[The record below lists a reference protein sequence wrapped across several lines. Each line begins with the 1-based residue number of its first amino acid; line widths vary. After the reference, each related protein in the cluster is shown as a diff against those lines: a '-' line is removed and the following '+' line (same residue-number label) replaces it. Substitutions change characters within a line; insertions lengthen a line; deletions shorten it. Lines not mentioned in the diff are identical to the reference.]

1 MKSTNGFSLIELM
14 IVVMIVGVLMA
25 IALPSYKDYVLRSHR
40 ADAQSSLVDIAAR
53 QERFVAQR
61 NTYTT
66 EVSANTGL
74 NLGSTNSKENH
85 YTLESEACATGTIA
99 TCYLITATAVGSQ
112 ASDIGCTEMTYD
124 STGTKGP
131 ADCW

>member
-1 MKSTNGFSLIELM
+1 MKSTNGFTLIELM

-61 NTYTT
+61 NFYTT
-66 EVSANTGL
+66 EISAGTGL
-74 NLGSTNSKENH
+74 NLGSANSKENY
-85 YTLESEACATGTIA
+85 YTLEVEACATGTIA
-99 TCYLITATAVGSQ
+99 TCYLITATAAGSQ
-112 ASDIGCTEMTYD
+112 ASDTGCTEMTYD

-131 ADCW
+131 AACW

>member
-1 MKSTNGFSLIELM
+1 MKSTNGFTLIELM
-14 IVVMIVGVLMA
+14 IVIMIVGVLMG

-40 ADAQSSLVDIAAR
+40 TEAHSGLVDVAAR

-66 EVSANTGL
+66 EVIADTGL
-74 NLGSTNSKENH
+74 NMGIDTTPEGY
-85 YTLESEACATGTIA
+85 YTLSVLPGACGDIA
-99 TCYLITATAVGSQ
+99 LCYAITATATGSQ
-112 ASDIGCTEMTYD
+112 AADTECAAMTYD

-131 ADCW
+131 AECW